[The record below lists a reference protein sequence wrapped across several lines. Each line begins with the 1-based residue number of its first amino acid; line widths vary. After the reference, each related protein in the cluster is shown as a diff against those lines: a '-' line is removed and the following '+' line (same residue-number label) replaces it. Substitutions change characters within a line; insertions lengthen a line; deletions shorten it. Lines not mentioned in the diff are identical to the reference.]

1 MLNYRQKH
9 KDYNNF
15 TCTNNKKK
23 KNISTHLS
31 QLGVTLR

>member
-15 TCTNNKKK
+15 TCTNNNKKK
-23 KNISTHLS
+23 
-31 QLGVTLR
+31 TLVLTYHNLESH